1 MRTFTREARPGTYLR
16 VVEPETVEQGDE
28 LEVVERPDHEVTIA
42 KYFKAAMGER
52 DLIPEILEAGVLDA
66 EEEKFLLSRYGGS

>member
-16 VVEPETVEQGDE
+16 VVEPGTVEQGDE

-42 KYFKAAMGER
+42 KCFKAAMGER
-52 DLIPEILEAGVLDA
+52 DLIPGILEAGVLDA